1 MSRNIEPS
9 CRQCRR
15 EGTKLYLKG
24 DRCYS
29 ANKCAFERRPTPPGQ
44 HGKRRIKV
52 SEYGLQL
59 REKQK
64 AKRIYG
70 VLEKQFR
77 EYFNIAVKQKGM
89 TGHNL
94 LIHLESRLDNV
105 VYRLGLS
112 TSRKEARQL
121 VDHEHFLINGKKV
134 NIPSYIVKE
143 DDTIEVRAKS
153 KKSQKF
159 KDIVEMTENRIVVP
173 WLSSDL
179 ETLSGKVIG
188 RPAIEDLDIE
198 IAEHLIVELYS
209 K

>member
-24 DRCYS
+24 ERCYS

-105 VYRLGLS
+105 VYRLGLAS
-112 TSRKEARQL
+112 SRKEARQL

-134 NIPSYIVKE
+134 NIPSYIMKE
-143 DDTIEVRAKS
+143 DDTIEVRPKS

-159 KDIVEMTENRIVVP
+159 KDIVEMTENRIIVP

-198 IAEHLIVELYS
+198 IAERLIVELYS

>member
-179 ETLSGKVIG
+179 ETLSGKIIG

-198 IAEHLIVELYS
+198 IAERLIVELYS

>member
-24 DRCYS
+24 ERCYS

-105 VYRLGLS
+105 VYRLGLAS
-112 TSRKEARQL
+112 SRKEARQL

-143 DDTIEVRAKS
+143 DDTIEVRPKS

-159 KDIVEMTENRIVVP
+159 KDIVETTENRIIVP

-198 IAEHLIVELYS
+198 IAERLIVELYS

>member
-24 DRCYS
+24 ERCYS

-70 VLEKQFR
+70 VLEKQFK

-105 VYRLGLS
+105 VYRLGLAS
-112 TSRKEARQL
+112 SRKEARQL

-143 DDTIEVRAKS
+143 GDTIEVRGKS

-159 KDIVEMTENRIVVP
+159 KDIVETTENRIVVP

-198 IAEHLIVELYS
+198 IAERLIVELYS